1 MMNTSPGKIGP
12 TTTIG
17 AGHRLFSRENL
28 LPFVLVTALFFL
40 WGIPNNLNDVL
51 IRQFMK
57 SFEITRFK
65 AGLVQSAF
73 YVGYFLLSTP
83 AALLMRRAGYKTGL
97 VTGLFLYGAGTFL
110 FWPAALAQS
119 YVFFLFAL
127 FVIASGLAF
136 LETAA
141 NPYMIVLG
149 DQATAAHRLNF
160 AQSFNGLGAFL
171 APLIGGTF
179 ILSGKKISASELSAM
194 TTQDLNLYLNH
205 EAASVQIPYIIIGIV
220 VLSVAFLLY
229 RTPLPEITES
239 ENHKEKGESILKE
252 KNLMFGVLAQF
263 FYVGAQVCIS
273 SFFILFAG
281 RVGGLDEKPAAFLLS
296 IALLCFM
303 IGRFVGT
310 ALIKFIQPPKLLA
323 LYSLINMVL
332 LTSAVLI
339 QGKFSVYALLAVEF
353 FMSIMFPTIFSLS
366 VRGLGLKTKQGSSLL
381 VMSIV
386 GGAVFPVIMG
396 RVSDAS
402 SIQVAYLVP
411 AACFVAVL
419 LFALKNVN
427 VEKLNLATDTNQIL

>member
-1 MMNTSPGKIGP
+1 MPANKRSTAI
-12 TTTIG
+12 I
-17 AGHRLFSRENL
+17 LI
-28 LPFVLVTALFFL
+28 TALFFL
-40 WGIPNNLNDVL
+40 WGVALNMNSILIPHLKKACQLSNTKSAFIDSASFIAYFLVAFPAGV
-51 IRQFMK
+51 FMK
-57 SFEITRFK
+57 RYGYKGGTILGLLLFAVGAFLFYPASVTR
-65 AGLVQSAF
+65 SYAF
-73 YVGYFLLSTP
+73 FL
-83 AALLMRRAGYKTGL
+83 AAL
-97 VTGLFLYGAGTFL
+97 FI
-110 FWPAALAQS
+110 
-119 YVFFLFAL
+119 
-127 FVIASGLAF
+127 IASGLAF

-149 DQATAAHRLNF
+149 DQSTAAHRLNF

-171 APLIGGTF
+171 APLIGGSF
-179 ILSGKKISASELSAM
+179 ILSGKKLSAAEQSAM
-194 TTQDLNLYLNH
+194 TAQDLNKYLNH
-205 EAASVQIPYIIIGIV
+205 EAASVQVPYVIIGIV

-229 RTPLPEITES
+229 RTPLPEIAES
-239 ENHKEKGESILKE
+239 ENHTANSDSILKE

-323 LYSLINMVL
+323 LYSLINMAL

-339 QGKFSVYALLAVEF
+339 QGKFSVYALLGVEF

-366 VRGLGLKTKQGSSLL
+366 VRGLGAKTKQGSSLL

-402 SIQVAYLVP
+402 TIQVAYLVP
-411 AACFVAVL
+411 AVCFITVL

-427 VEKLNLATDTNQIL
+427 VEKLNLVTDANQTL